1 MSDPYASQ
9 QGKTE
14 RAFRLLGLLVAQG
27 GGASL
32 GSAADALGL
41 PLSTAHRLAALL
53 VRQGLLVRGDRGQY
67 LPGWTIV
74 ELARAADW
82 REVLAGVA
90 RPFARRMA
98 RKSLSTVHVGVLDG
112 DMVTYLVKET
122 GVATD
127 LFTREGMQLE
137 AYCSAVGKILLSD
150 LPDEDLQDYLKGAPF
165 PALTS
170 ATITDPVALRGH
182 LREVRERGFAVD
194 DREVA
199 EDLLCFAVPIRKPD
213 GTLLAALSSAGRVGR
228 RSEEKVLSDLRRC
241 AAQITDRLFPRAA

>member
-1 MSDPYASQ
+1 
-9 QGKTE
+9 
-14 RAFRLLGLLVAQG
+14 
-27 GGASL
+27 
-32 GSAADALGL
+32 
-41 PLSTAHRLAALL
+41 
-53 VRQGLLVRGDRGQY
+53 
-67 LPGWTIV
+67 
-74 ELARAADW
+74 
-82 REVLAGVA
+82 
-90 RPFARRMA
+90 
-98 RKSLSTVHVGVLDG
+98 
-112 DMVTYLVKET
+112 MVTYLVKET